1 MFSLTSK
8 AKRVIVWDLEEAKMA
23 DNNKERIAIIGE
35 VVVLRD
41 PSDEANNAQTVGL
54 IKDFSDSR
62 PKLIDVELAN
72 QDIGQTKVSEV
83 KKAQTLDVINIDGLS
98 LPTFANRTH
107 LRRVLAKK
115 DKLAKAA

>member
-1 MFSLTSK
+1 
-8 AKRVIVWDLEEAKMA
+8 MA
-23 DNNKERIAIIGE
+23 DNNKERIARIGG

-41 PSDEANNAQTVGL
+41 PSDEASYAQTVGL

-72 QDIGQTKVSEV
+72 QGNGQVETQEV
-83 KKAQTLDVINIDGLS
+83 KDDTREFDIVKVQS
-98 LPTFANRTH
+98 LPLPVFAHRAH

-115 DKLAKAA
+115 GKLAKAA